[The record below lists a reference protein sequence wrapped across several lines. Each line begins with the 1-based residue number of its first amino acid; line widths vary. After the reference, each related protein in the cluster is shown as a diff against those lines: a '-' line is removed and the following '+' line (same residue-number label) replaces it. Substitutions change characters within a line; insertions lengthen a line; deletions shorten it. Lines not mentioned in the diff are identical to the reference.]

1 MILTEISLNAN
12 AKLNLYLDITGT
24 RYDGYHLL
32 ETVMQSIDLCDI
44 VTIKLDNADKI
55 TVGCSDPHIPENE
68 QNICYKAAMF
78 FFTAAGIPPKANI
91 YIDKRIP
98 CEAGLGGGSADAAA
112 VLKGLNTM
120 FDCPL
125 SPQEL
130 ATTAAIVGADVPF
143 CLCGGVKI
151 CLGIGEEM
159 CDLQPLPERRYLIV
173 KPHFGFDT
181 KSAYKMFDLSPIPR
195 KNALG
200 DFIKSGEDFPKEVYN
215 VFQKLYDDE
224 RINSIVRG
232 LLEEGA
238 QGTCLTGSGSAVFG
252 IFPDDF
258 TAEKAARRFPSCF
271 TVVAKAVSG
280 N

>member
-1 MILTEISLNAN
+1 MTKISLNAN
-12 AKLNLYLDITGT
+12 AKLNLYLDITGV
-24 RYDGYHLL
+24 RDDGYHLL

-44 VTIKLDNADKI
+44 VTVKLDNADKI
-55 TVGCSDPHIPENE
+55 TVGCSDPNIPANE
-68 QNICYKAAMF
+68 RNICYKAALY
-78 FFTAAGIPPKANI
+78 FFTAAGIPPKADI

-98 CEAGLGGGSADAAA
+98 HEAGLGGGSADAAA
-112 VLKGLNTM
+112 VLKGLNTLY
-120 FDCPL
+120 DCPL
-125 SPQEL
+125 SIREL
-130 ATTAAIVGADVPF
+130 MTAAAIIGADVPF

-181 KSAYKMFDLSPIPR
+181 ASAYKKYDMSPIPR

-200 DFIKSGEDFPKEVYN
+200 DFIKSGEDFPKKVYN
-215 VFQKLYDDE
+215 VFQELYSDD
-224 RINSIVRG
+224 RIDSVIRG
-232 LLEEGA
+232 LLDEGA
-238 QGTCLTGSGSAVFG
+238 QNACLTGSGSAVYG
-252 IFPDDF
+252 IFPDDIS
-258 TAEKAARRFPSCF
+258 AEKAARRFPSCF